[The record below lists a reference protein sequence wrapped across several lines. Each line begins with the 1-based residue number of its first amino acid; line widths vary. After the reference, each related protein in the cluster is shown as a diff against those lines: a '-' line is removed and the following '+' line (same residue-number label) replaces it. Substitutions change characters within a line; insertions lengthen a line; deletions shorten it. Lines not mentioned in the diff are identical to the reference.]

1 MNIEKLTVKFV
12 STLRDTPKGPNQWA
26 EKSAQEI
33 CEGLKFSKTEFKSV
47 IDYAF
52 HGKLIEMTGKKEGH
66 DRVRLGVNA
75 DEWLSKNTESW
86 SLDRRLVVITI
97 IVGLVG
103 VALAYMQ
110 LRKP

>member
-1 MNIEKLTVKFV
+1 MNVEKRTIKFM
-12 STLRDTPKGPNQWA
+12 SALRDAPKGPNQWA
-26 EKSAQEI
+26 ERSAQEI
-33 CEGLKFSKTEFKSV
+33 CRGLKFSNEEFQSV

-52 HGKLIEMTGKKEGH
+52 HGKLIEKSGSESATRIRFGA
-66 DRVRLGVNA
+66 NA
-75 DEWLSKNTESW
+75 NEWLLKNTESW